1 MRSLRRHRAPL
12 ETTRAKDAA
21 PAAETTRGRV
31 GVCAASAESSLGRED
46 AMQRVEEMTRPR
58 IGQTVDHG
66 LVLALPFDH
75 ARLTQRAE
83 LLGKSRG
90 GASRSKRLEPFSRS
104 LLASMIFSITQ
115 RAAGST
121 A

>member
-1 MRSLRRHRAPL
+1 
-12 ETTRAKDAA
+12 
-21 PAAETTRGRV
+21 
-31 GVCAASAESSLGRED
+31 
-46 AMQRVEEMTRPR
+46 MQRVEEMTRPR